1 MQDIVIEVAGPVG
14 GCAVLKVAGEVDVF
28 TAPKLREQIID
39 LAAKGTVHVIAD
51 LSAVQFLD
59 STGLGVLVGGLKR
72 LRTQDGSLALVMTTD
87 RISRIFKI
95 TGLTAV
101 FASHA
106 SVQDAIAADP
116 HWTQAVEAEAGSVA
130 EWVAQ
135 QGLTTA

>member
-1 MQDIVIEVAGPVG
+1 MQDIVIEVVGPVG
-14 GCAVLKVAGEVDVF
+14 DCAVLKVAGEVDVF

-39 LAAKGTVHVIAD
+39 LAAKGTVHVIVD
-51 LSAVQFLD
+51 LGAVQFLD

-101 FASHA
+101 FASYS
-106 SVQDAIAADP
+106 SVQEAIEADP
-116 HWTQAVEAEAGSVA
+116 HWAQAVAGEAGGA
-130 EWVAQ
+130 GEWCAQ
-135 QGLTTA
+135 HGLAG